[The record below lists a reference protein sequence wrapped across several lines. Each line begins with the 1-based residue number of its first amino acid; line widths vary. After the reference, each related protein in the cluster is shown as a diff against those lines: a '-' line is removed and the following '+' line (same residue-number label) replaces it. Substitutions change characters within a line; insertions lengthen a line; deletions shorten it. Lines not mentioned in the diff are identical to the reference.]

1 MSSNTLSSS
10 VLDGKL
16 YFIFKH
22 TAGALV
28 VGSIVTVTFAI
39 TGPNLLMYN
48 TIPSVTLTFVDPIT
62 YNNIPVAT
70 ALTTPVLSTNKATL
84 TLQCSQASTIYWGL
98 GIYPSI
104 LNTQALDF
112 QARIIS
118 PGAGLTTNF
127 T

>member
-1 MSSNTLSSS
+1 
-10 VLDGKL
+10 V
-16 YFIFKH
+16 
-22 TAGALV
+22 TA
-28 VGSIVTVTFAI
+28 TFAI
-39 TGPNLLMYN
+39 TGSNSAMYN
-48 TIPSVTLTFVDPIT
+48 IIPSISLTFVDPTT

-70 ALTTPVLSTNKATL
+70 SLTAPTLSTNMASF

-118 PGAGLTTNF
+118 PGSGLTTNF

>member
-1 MSSNTLSSS
+1 M
-10 VLDGKL
+10 
-16 YFIFKH
+16 
-22 TAGALV
+22 TA
-28 VGSIVTVTFAI
+28 TFAI
-39 TGPNLLMYN
+39 TGSNSAMYN
-48 TIPSVTLTFVDPIT
+48 IIPSISLTFVDPTT

-70 ALTTPVLSTNKATL
+70 SLTAPTLSTNMASF

-118 PGAGLTTNF
+118 PGSGLTTNF